1 MCRRNW
7 RSRTTVAAELIRSSI
22 SPINH
27 DAADVIFRIGAIY
40 GGSNRERRLPSSGNY
55 AKGARRRSVSNR
67 DGRGSRAYESPSII
81 EASKGHGECARCEIF
96 MRPGASKGLLTPARF
111 SPVDSVRERP
121 RAASRRGYEER
132 LGAGLQLY
140 DQGASALGL
149 ASLEKRKENTQKRDD
164 EVAEPHKSPVA
175 TRVVRELAE

>member
-55 AKGARRRSVSNR
+55 AKGAGRRSVSNR
-67 DGRGSRAYESPSII
+67 DCRGSRAYESPSII

-96 MRPGASKGLLTPARF
+96 MRPGVSKGLLTRPF
-111 SPVDSVRERP
+111 SPVDSVRERT
-121 RAASRRGYEER
+121 RAASHGGYEER
-132 LGAGLQLY
+132 MGAGLRLY

-149 ASLEKRKENTQKRDD
+149 ASLEKRKENTQKRND
-164 EVAEPHKSPVA
+164 EVAEPHKSPLA
-175 TRVVRELAE
+175 TRVVRKLAE